1 MIYNTYVITRTDIQ
15 NIRHGVSDSHNKR
28 VELVLD
34 VAEHFRKQL
43 DNIPDSH
50 LNKIIVQTNIFV

>member
-1 MIYNTYVITRTDIQ
+1 VITRTDIQ